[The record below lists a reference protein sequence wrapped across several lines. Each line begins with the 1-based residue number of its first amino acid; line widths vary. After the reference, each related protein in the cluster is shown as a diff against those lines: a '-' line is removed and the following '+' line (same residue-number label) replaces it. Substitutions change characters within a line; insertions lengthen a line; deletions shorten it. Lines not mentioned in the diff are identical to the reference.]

1 MSQKYGLGQN
11 KRKLKII
18 KQMKKKQRF
27 VQASYSLFVLV
38 TLLVSLILEHYT
50 RKCDFGN
57 FDKIKNKNN
66 TKNTKSFG

>member
-27 VQASYSLFVLV
+27 VLASYSLFVLDTSIFL

-50 RKCDFGN
+50 RECDFGLG
-57 FDKIKNKNN
+57 ICRAVAAY
-66 TKNTKSFG
+66 